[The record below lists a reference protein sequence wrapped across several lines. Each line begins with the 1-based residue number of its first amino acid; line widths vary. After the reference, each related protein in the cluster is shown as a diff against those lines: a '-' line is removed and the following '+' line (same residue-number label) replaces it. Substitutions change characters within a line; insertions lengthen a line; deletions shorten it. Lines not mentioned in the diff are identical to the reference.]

1 MYTIV
6 HRYNIKP
13 DAVNQ
18 VIQLAVE
25 GFVPLVSRAQ
35 GFLAYELIN
44 TGSGTVTT
52 ISTFQNQVAAEHS
65 NIVADRW
72 VAANL
77 SEFVIE
83 PPLVMSG
90 KVSVHKTIHEVR

>member
-6 HRYNIKP
+6 QRYNIRP
-13 DAVNQ
+13 DAVNE
-18 VIQLAVE
+18 VIRRAVE

-52 ISTFQNQVAAEHS
+52 ISTFQSQVAAENS
-65 NIVADRW
+65 NVVAGKW

-77 SEFVIE
+77 SEFVMDA
-83 PPLVMSG
+83 PLVMSG
-90 KVSVHKTIHEVR
+90 KVSVHKTIHEVK